1 MIKVLIRSEVVVERE
16 IEMTEEEFNRCY
28 GGDYGEAAKWLRRS
42 AEAKLHDRLCKLAN
56 VSLGVETKVFIR
68 EGQNE
73 HSENQSV

>member
-1 MIKVLIRSEVVVERE
+1 MKVLIRSEVVVERE

-42 AEAKLHDRLCKLAN
+42 AEAKLHDKLCKLAN
-56 VSLGVETKVFIR
+56 VSLCVETKVFIR